1 MQRGQAAAW
10 QPKRRQGWWGAMGT
24 LRPGPLLMVP
34 PSASAPALPRLRADV
49 KDIKLVINYD
59 LPKTAED
66 YVHRIGRT
74 ARAGA
79 RGAAVSFFTVWAPG
93 ACLWCLC
100 DLFELCR

>member
-1 MQRGQAAAW
+1 
-10 QPKRRQGWWGAMGT
+10 MGT
-24 LRPGPLLMVP
+24 LRPGPLLTVP

-79 RGAAVSFFTVWAPG
+79 RGAAVSFFTVRPLVFVWLG
-93 ACLWCLC
+93 CLH
-100 DLFELCR
+100 DLFELCC